1 MVFVT
6 PSSGV
11 RGRGGTASADAIS
24 GFVRYWPGEEERI
37 IQMTFDPKRHVIKV
51 QGNREYLPVSGRLV
65 WFRSE
70 HPDWGIVTQAVEI
83 NLTPDNNKPPY
94 AIFQATIF
102 NADGKVMAT
111 ATKMEDQRGFGDFIE
126 KAETGSVGRAL
137 AYCGYGTQFAPELEE
152 SGRFADAP
160 LGGGGMSS
168 NRFAGGNNRPP
179 MGGNGNGFN
188 RSAPPQRPAPA
199 PQPPRNVPPVQED
212 EDVFGDEPAAPTAAP
227 PQRSAPSPE
236 RAEAPPQRPAPP
248 EGGITRVR
256 EPERDTFD
264 PGGGDED
271 DGDDPF
277 ADDEMDAA
285 PLAAVPAPARPEKVN
300 ALAGNKCSVDGC
312 SNVLTASQM
321 TMSMNKFG
329 KALCLLH
336 QRDAVP
342 AGAAPAVNGNGSGR
356 RTPAK
361 AAPSGTESLL

>member
-1 MVFVT
+1 M
-6 PSSGV
+6 S
-11 RGRGGTASADAIS
+11 
-24 GFVRYWPGEEERI
+24 
-37 IQMTFDPKRHVIKV
+37 FDPKRHVIKV
-51 QGNREYLPVSGRLV
+51 QGGREYLPVSGRLV

-70 HPDWGIVTQAVEI
+70 HPDWGIVTQAIEI

-179 MGGNGNGFN
+179 MGGNGNGNGFN
-188 RSAPPQRPAPA
+188 RSAPPQRNVPA
-199 PQPPRNVPPVQED
+199 PQAFPQRPAPSPSVPED
-212 EDVFGDEPAAPTAAP
+212 DDVFGDEPAAP
-227 PQRSAPSPE
+227 PQRTAPAPAPE
-236 RAEAPPQRPAPP
+236 RAESPPQRPAAPG
-248 EGGITRVR
+248 GGITRVR

-264 PGGGDED
+264 PGGMDED

-277 ADDEMDAA
+277 AEDDDLEAA
-285 PLAAVPAPARPEKVN
+285 PGAEAPAPAVPARPEKVN
-300 ALAGNKCSVDGC
+300 ALAGNNCSVDGC
-312 SNVLTASQM
+312 PNVLTTSQM

-336 QRDAVP
+336 QKDAAP
-342 AGAAPAVNGNGSGR
+342 AGAGAASGGGGR
-356 RTPAK
+356 RTAAK
-361 AAPSGTESLL
+361 AATSGTDSLL

>member
-1 MVFVT
+1 
-6 PSSGV
+6 
-11 RGRGGTASADAIS
+11 
-24 GFVRYWPGEEERI
+24 
-37 IQMTFDPKRHVIKV
+37 MTFDPKRHVIKV

-70 HPDWGIVTQAVEI
+70 HPDWGIVTQAIEI

-102 NADGKVMAT
+102 NAEGKVMAT

-152 SGRFADAP
+152 GGRPF
-160 LGGGGMSS
+160 GNEMSA

-188 RSAPPQRPAPA
+188 RPAPPQRSAPP
-199 PQPPRNVPPVQED
+199 PQQMPQRNVPPPAPIPDD
-212 EDVFGDEPAAPTAAP
+212 EDVFGDEAAPPLSAAP
-227 PQRSAPSPE
+227 PQRMAPQPSAPAPMPE
-236 RAEAPPQRPAPP
+236 RQEAPPQRPASPSA
-248 EGGITRVR
+248 GITRVR
-256 EPERDTFD
+256 EPEREAFD
-264 PGGGDED
+264 PGDTDED
-271 DGDDPF
+271 EGDDPF
-277 ADDEMDAA
+277 ADDDLE
-285 PLAAVPAPARPEKVN
+285 LAPASRAETATPVVPTRPEKVN
-300 ALAGNKCSVDGC
+300 ALAGNNCSIDGC
-312 SNVLTASQM
+312 SNVLTPSQM

-336 QRDAVP
+336 QREAVP
-342 AGAAPAVNGNGSGR
+342 TGAAAGSSNGNGR

-361 AAPSGTESLL
+361 ATSPTDSLL

>member
-1 MVFVT
+1 M
-6 PSSGV
+6 S
-11 RGRGGTASADAIS
+11 
-24 GFVRYWPGEEERI
+24 
-37 IQMTFDPKRHVIKV
+37 FDPKRHVIKV
-51 QGNREYLPVSGRLV
+51 QGGREYLPVSGRLV

-102 NADGKVMAT
+102 NEDGKVMAT

-160 LGGGGMSS
+160 MGGGMSS

-179 MGGNGNGFN
+179 SGGNGNGFN
-188 RSAPPQRPAPA
+188 RTAPPPQRTAPVSQPSPQRPAP
-199 PQPPRNVPPVQED
+199 PMQDDDDIFN
-212 EDVFGDEPAAPTAAP
+212 DEPAAPAAADP
-227 PQRSAPSPE
+227 VQRSAPPAE
-236 RAEAPPQRPAPP
+236 RAETPPQRPAPP
-248 EGGITRVR
+248 SSGITRVR
-256 EPERDTFD
+256 EPERAPFD
-264 PGGGDED
+264 PGGLDED

-277 ADDEMDAA
+277 ADDELEAA
-285 PLAAVPAPARPEKVN
+285 PQAEAAAAPARQEKPN
-300 ALAGNKCSVDGC
+300 PLAGNNCSVDGC

-336 QRDAVP
+336 QKDAVP
-342 AGAAPAVNGNGSGR
+342 VAAGASSGNGGGSGAR